1 MAPVKA
7 TLKEEK
13 SSDKKQDNHYTND
26 DAYKAT
32 TDPATDEVQDNTDST
47 ASTNP
52 GPRQIT
58 MNRMSAPI
66 STRTRARLSS
76 QTSKA
81 NPRQRLAGV
90 VAQYPFQKDEE
101 ATDGAMSDEVQE
113 ASDEVATDKA
123 QEATDSATSTNTS
136 PRQITMLRMSAPTS
150 ARARAILSSQPSKPN
165 PRKRLAAIVAHSFQN
180 TEEPTN
186 GAGNDD
192 TQGASDDVAVNETQ
206 DNINPSTSTS
216 PGIRQ
221 ITILRMSAPTSARAQ
236 AILSSQ
242 PSKPNPRKR
251 LAAVVSHPFQ
261 LSGSA
266 KTGREPTL
274 KRKKSSGD
282 EDDKKEEATDE
293 DFEPS
298 SSNDG
303 SARKKK
309 KVE

>member
-26 DAYKAT
+26 NAYEAT
-32 TDPATDEVQDNTDST
+32 TDPATDEAQDNTDST

-58 MNRMSAPI
+58 M
-66 STRTRARLSS
+66 
-76 QTSKA
+76 
-81 NPRQRLAGV
+81 
-90 VAQYPFQKDEE
+90 
-101 ATDGAMSDEVQE
+101 
-113 ASDEVATDKA
+113 
-123 QEATDSATSTNTS
+123 
-136 PRQITMLRMSAPTS
+136 
-150 ARARAILSSQPSKPN
+150 
-165 PRKRLAAIVAHSFQN
+165 
-180 TEEPTN
+180 
-186 GAGNDD
+186 
-192 TQGASDDVAVNETQ
+192 
-206 DNINPSTSTS
+206 
-216 PGIRQ
+216 
-221 ITILRMSAPTSARAQ
+221 LRMSAPTSARAQ

-282 EDDKKEEATDE
+282 EDDKKEEATNE
-293 DFEPS
+293 DSEPS